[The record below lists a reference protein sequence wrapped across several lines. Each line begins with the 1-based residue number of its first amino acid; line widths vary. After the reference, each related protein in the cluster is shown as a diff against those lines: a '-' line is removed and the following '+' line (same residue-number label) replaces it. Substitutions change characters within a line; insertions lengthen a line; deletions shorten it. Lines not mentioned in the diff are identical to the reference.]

1 MARGKGQKAEQ
12 AFRNNAPSVAATL
25 NAMLGDT
32 YVLMM
37 KTQACHWC
45 ARGSNFIGLHK
56 LTEAQYAELFTA
68 IDDVAERVRAIGGQ
82 PPLSLAQMLD
92 HASLKEAG
100 SISDTDAAFLMLAN
114 DHETLARAAQEGA
127 EQAEELEDPATH
139 DLLVARSAS
148 HDKAAWL
155 LRSHLV

>member
-1 MARGKGQKAEQ
+1 MARGKGQRTEPAP
-12 AFRNNAPSVAATL
+12 RSNAPTVAGTL
-25 NAMLGDT
+25 NAVLSDT

-37 KTQACHWC
+37 KTQASHWC

-56 LTEAQYAELFTA
+56 LTEEQYAELFQA
-68 IDDVAERVRAIGGQ
+68 VDDIAERVRAIGGQ

-92 HASLKEAG
+92 HASLNEVDSIG
-100 SISDTDAAFLMLAN
+100 STDSAFLMLAIDN
-114 DHETLARAAQEGA
+114 EALARIAQEAA

-139 DLLVARSAS
+139 DLLVDRSAA

-155 LRSHLV
+155 LRSHLT